1 MRRRTRR
8 AWELRQAY
16 RRRVQHRQIAFPG
29 QTVDAG
35 TLAARGACTGFYC
48 GALDERDSF
57 LPEMVLGRRARWEA
71 QTDALGYGFE
81 LRGQLGKLRCA
92 VRKSS
97 NSSPHPKR
105 KTLHARAICLREIF
119 HAYTCIFL
127 IESACLF
134 PAVWMR

>member
-16 RRRVQHRQIAFPG
+16 GRRVQHRQIAFPG

-35 TLAARGACTGFYC
+35 TIAARGAGTGFYC

-81 LRGQLGKLRCA
+81 IRGQLGKLRR
-92 VRKSS
+92 VSKSS
-97 NSSPHPKR
+97 NPLPR
-105 KTLHARAICLREIF
+105 TIGKTLHARAIC
-119 HAYTCIFL
+119 
-127 IESACLF
+127 
-134 PAVWMR
+134 